1 MSFDYTARVRVGVT
15 LMILLALYA
24 NLQMLSTWVQFD
36 LSFVGNDEIT
46 LYEKRFDVVR
56 GMLPPNG
63 VVGYV
68 GDPLKLEDGSL
79 NGAALRNW
87 YLAQYA
93 LAPVVLS
100 SSQGHRLF
108 VMNKSAPPNPAPLG
122 NGGFTIQELGFG
134 NKVLDFGNGVKL
146 MINESQ

>member
-1 MSFDYTARVRVGVT
+1 MSFDHTARGRVGV
-15 LMILLALYA
+15 ILTILFAFYS
-24 NLQMLSTWVQFD
+24 NLQMLSTWAQFD

-56 GMLPPNG
+56 GMLPPHS

-68 GDPLKLEDGSL
+68 GDPLSLADGSP
-79 NGAALRNW
+79 NPVALSNW
-87 YLAQYA
+87 YLAQYT

-100 SSQGHRLF
+100 TPQGHRLLI
-108 VMNKSAPPNPAPLG
+108 MNKSAPPDSASLG

-134 NKVLDFGNGVKL
+134 NKLFDFGNGIKL
-146 MINESQ
+146 LSNESQ

>member
-1 MSFDYTARVRVGVT
+1 
-15 LMILLALYA
+15 
-24 NLQMLSTWVQFD
+24 MLSTWAQFD

-46 LYEKRFDVVR
+46 LYQRRFDGVR
-56 GMLPPNG
+56 GMLPSNG

-68 GDPLKLEDGSL
+68 GDPLKLEDGSP
-79 NGAALRNW
+79 NPVALRNW
-87 YLAQYA
+87 YLAQYT

-108 VMNKSAPPNPAPLG
+108 IMNKSAPPDSASLG

-146 MINESQ
+146 LVNESQ

>member
-1 MSFDYTARVRVGVT
+1 MNFDYTARVRVGVILT
-15 LMILLALYA
+15 ILLALFS
-24 NLQMLSTWVQFD
+24 NLQMLSTWALFD

-68 GDPLKLEDGSL
+68 GDPLRLEDGSP
-79 NGAALRNW
+79 NGVALRNW

-108 VMNKSAPPNPAPLG
+108 VMNTSAPPNPAPLEKG
-122 NGGFTIQELGFG
+122 SFTIQELGFG

>member
-1 MSFDYTARVRVGVT
+1 MSFDYPARVRVGVT
-15 LMILLALYA
+15 LMILLALYS
-24 NLQMLSTWVQFD
+24 NLQLLSTWWQFD

-46 LYEKRFDVVR
+46 LYEKRFDGVR
-56 GMLPPNG
+56 AMLPPNG

-68 GDPLKLEDGSL
+68 GDPVKLEDGSP

-87 YLAQYA
+87 FLAQYA

-108 VMNKSAPPNPAPLG
+108 VMNKNAPPNPAPLG
-122 NGGFTIQELGFG
+122 KGGFTIQELGFG
-134 NKVLDFGNGVKL
+134 NKLLDFGNGVKL